1 MRRAL
6 KQFAG
11 VRQPAAADPEVLREL
26 RMLRSRVPHL
36 TGALAV
42 GAGGVLLAE
51 DAPGT
56 QAGALAGLTATALA
70 DALRLAETADRGR
83 FRELLVRGER
93 GYVAAYAAGPAAFLA
108 VLAEPRANVGRI
120 HLEARRTGA
129 RIARLA
135 AGADEGP
142 KDG

>member
-6 KQFAG
+6 KQRAG

-56 QAGALAGLTATALA
+56 RTGALAALTATALA

-93 GYVAAYAAGPAAFLA
+93 GYVAAYAAGPATFLA
-108 VLAEPRANVGRI
+108 VLAEPRANVGRV

-135 AGADEGP
+135 AGTDERPQEG
-142 KDG
+142 

>member
-11 VRQPAAADPEVLREL
+11 LRQPAAADPEVLREL
-26 RMLRSRVPHL
+26 RVLRSRVPHL

-42 GAGGVLLAE
+42 GTGGVLLAE

-56 QAGALAGLTATALA
+56 QAVALAALTAAALA
-70 DALRLAETADRGR
+70 DALRLADTADRGH
-83 FRELLVRGER
+83 FRELLVRGEK
-93 GYVAAYAAGPAAFLA
+93 GYVGAYAAGPAVLA

-135 AGADEGP
+135 AGADERPEG
-142 KDG
+142 D